1 MVSEKH
7 FPLILFLIFVLIY
20 ALGSFSR
27 VPFGDCIGFVIA
39 PEKEE
44 FTWSTSTYSHF
55 LFTNTIVFLK
65 KLLPF
70 IESIEIARWT
80 TIISAAL
87 CIPILY
93 KSIFLITKNTFASV
107 TASFIFGLGFSFW
120 RNAEIIEVYTFNL
133 LLVSAFLYYTLSF
146 FILNKEKH
154 LLVATFILGISLF
167 SHIQNILFYP
177 AFLLLVLRKP
187 TIKIQIYSLLILSI
201 LFVIL
206 FSFPFFGGENLST
219 VYSSGVV
226 SDKVMNVNII
236 KNLATAVGYLI
247 YNFWFFIIFAFAGC
261 IYLFK
266 QNRTLFYFYILCGS
280 PVFIFSTIFGV
291 SDNYVFYIPFNYI
304 IAIFIGIGFTKF
316 FLFKYRK
323 LCAFSSLFIPIFYIA
338 SYNVALKI
346 PKAQNFNQLKAYK
359 GGLDYYLLPWM
370 NNNVGI
376 IEFTIDKKIAP
387 DDTKWMTD
395 SANEFIKL
403 KSKEMSKTQI
413 KKL

>member
-1 MVSEKH
+1 MVSEKQ
-7 FPLILFLIFVLIY
+7 FPLILFLIFVFTY

-39 PEKEE
+39 PEKGE

-55 LFTNTIVFLK
+55 LFTNTIVLIK
-65 KLLPF
+65 KILPF

-87 CIPILY
+87 CISILY
-93 KSIFLITKNTFASV
+93 KSVFLLTKNTFASV
-107 TASFIFGLGFSFW
+107 TASVIFGLGFSFW

-133 LLVSAFLYYTLSF
+133 LIVSGFLYYTLSF

-154 LLVATFILGISLF
+154 LLVASFILGISLF

-177 AFLLLVLRKP
+177 AILLLILRKP
-187 TIKIQIYSLLILSI
+187 TKKIQIFSFLILSI
-201 LFVIL
+201 LFVLL
-206 FSFPFFGGENLST
+206 FSFPFFRGENLST

-226 SDKVMNVNII
+226 SDKIINVNII
-236 KNLATAVGYLI
+236 KNLANALGYLV
-247 YNFWFFIIFAFAGC
+247 YNYWYFVIFAFAGGG
-261 IYLFK
+261 YLFK
-266 QNRTLFYFYILCGS
+266 QNRSLFNFLVLSGVPI
-280 PVFIFSTIFGV
+280 FIFSTIFGV

-304 IAIFIGIGFTKF
+304 IAIFIGVGFTKLF
-316 FLFKYRK
+316 AFKYRK
-323 LCAFSSLFIPIFYIA
+323 LWAFSTILIPLFYIA
-338 SYNVALKI
+338 SLNIVSKI
-346 PKAQNFNQLKAYK
+346 PKAERFNQTKAYK
-359 GGLDYYLLPWM
+359 GGLVYYLLPWM

-387 DDTKWMTD
+387 DDMKWMTD
-395 SANEFIKL
+395 SANEFINL
-403 KSKEMSKTQI
+403 KSKEMSKTEI